1 MQTRTLEPIIAEHPF
16 FSGLAPRYLQLVTG
30 CAKNVR
36 FAEGEFLFREGEK
49 AEEFYLIREGRA
61 SLGISVP
68 GRGLI
73 PFQTVGA
80 DDVLGWS
87 WLFDPY
93 GWLYHA
99 KALEPVRAL
108 AFYGICLRGKC
119 EEDHDFGY
127 DFMKRFAGIMTERL
141 QATRLQLL
149 DVYAV

>member
-16 FSGLAPRYLQLVTG
+16 LSGLAPHYLALVTG

-36 FAEGEFLFREGEK
+36 YDEGEFIFREGER

-61 SLGISVP
+61 SLGISAP

-73 PFQTVGA
+73 PFQTVGTN
-80 DDVLGWS
+80 DVLGWS
-87 WLFDPY
+87 WLFEPY

-99 KALEPVRAL
+99 QTLEPVRAL
-108 AFYGICLRGKC
+108 AFDGVCLRNKC
-119 EEDHDFGY
+119 EDDHDFGY

-149 DVYAV
+149 DVYAA

>member
-16 FSGLAPRYLQLVTG
+16 FAGLAPEYLELVTG

-36 FAEGEFLFREGEK
+36 FDENEFLFREGQK

-73 PFQTVGA
+73 TFQTVGA
-80 DDVLGWS
+80 NDVLGWS

-99 KALEPVRAL
+99 KALEPVRAF
-108 AFYGICLRGKC
+108 AFDGVCLRQKC

-127 DFMKRFAGIMTERL
+127 DFMKRFAGIMTQRL

>member
-1 MQTRTLEPIIAEHPF
+1 MHTRTLEPIIATHPF
-16 FSGLAPRYLQLVTG
+16 FAGLHADYLELVTR

-36 FAEGEFLFREGEK
+36 FGENEFLFQEGK
-49 AEEFYLIREGRA
+49 SAEEFYLIREGRA
-61 SLGISVP
+61 ALGISVP

-73 PFQTVGA
+73 TFQTVGA
-80 DDVLGWS
+80 DGVLGWS
-87 WLFDPY
+87 WLFEPY

-99 KALEPVRAL
+99 RALEPIRAL
-108 AFYGICLRGKC
+108 AFDGVCLRNKC

-149 DVYAV
+149 DVYAT

>member
-1 MQTRTLEPIIAEHPF
+1 MQTRTLATTIASHPF
-16 FSGLAPRYLQLVTG
+16 FSGLAPEYLQLVTG

-36 FAEGEFLFREGEK
+36 FEEGDFLFREGEK
-49 AEEFYLIREGRA
+49 AEEFYLIRQGRV

-73 PFQTVGA
+73 PFQTVGD

-87 WLFDPY
+87 WLFEPY

-108 AFYGICLRGKC
+108 AFDGICLRNKC

>member
-1 MQTRTLEPIIAEHPF
+1 MQTRTLEPTISEHPF
-16 FSGLAPRYLQLVTG
+16 FMGLAPPYLSLVTG

-36 FAEGEFLFREGEK
+36 FGADAFIFREGET

-61 SLGISVP
+61 ALGISVP

-87 WLFDPY
+87 WLFEPY

-99 KALEPVRAL
+99 RTLEPVRAL
-108 AFYGICLRGKC
+108 AFDGVCLRQKC

-127 DFMKRFAGIMTERL
+127 DFLKRFAGVMTERL

-149 DVYAV
+149 DVYST

>member
-1 MQTRTLEPIIAEHPF
+1 MQTTTLGPIIAGHPF
-16 FSGLAPRYLQLVTG
+16 FDGLAPDYLQLITS

-36 FAEGEFLFREGEK
+36 FAEGEFIFREGEQ

-61 SLGISVP
+61 SLGISPP

-87 WLFDPY
+87 WLFEPY

-99 KALEPVRAL
+99 MAIEPVRAL
-108 AFYGICLRGKC
+108 AFDGICLRNKC